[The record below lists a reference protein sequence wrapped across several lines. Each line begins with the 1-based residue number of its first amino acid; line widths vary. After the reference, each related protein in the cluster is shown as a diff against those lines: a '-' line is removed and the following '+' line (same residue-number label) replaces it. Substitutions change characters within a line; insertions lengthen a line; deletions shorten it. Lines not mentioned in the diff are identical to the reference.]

1 MGAGLGGVARVGRA
15 TGLAGAASER
25 GLQPEPTTHEE
36 STMAGYNKRYRSFED
51 FEREELNDGLTLEDL
66 HENLF
71 DFVEDLD
78 VRDDEG
84 DAAEL
89 PF

>member
-1 MGAGLGGVARVGRA
+1 
-15 TGLAGAASER
+15 
-25 GLQPEPTTHEE
+25 
-36 STMAGYNKRYRSFED
+36 MAGYNKRYRSFED

-71 DFVEDLD
+71 DFVEDLE